1 MEKQIILELKRIQSL
16 MNYNNSNGTLLSE
29 DISFGAEMRQRAI
42 DKKVLAQAKEG
53 TPSDMRYP
61 EIILGPQNKQP
72 YPIIFPFPEGLPVMG
87 DLKTGQPI
95 VWKFKEGMTAKNFI
109 PSTKYKIQVG
119 PVKAA
124 DGTIKENQEYFENN
138 GIKHCLPV
146 KEFWDMHTK
155 NGWIYKFQNPKNGK
169 TFNIKLDLLGP
180 GECDNS
186 GDGKSYSGLECSQR
200 CMGANNGWVF
210 NLNGFY
216 LTGTGEPYNPKN
228 TDHHDLRSRDDI
240 FWDDYGVY
248 IEIIV
253 GVAVSFA
260 APYLASGLVLIFA
273 EGAAFGA
280 RFASLVTAVSTTTYA
295 GGEATWLVLF
305 CEILSEAALLSDM
318 IVNYWDRGDDGNAML
333 ALAMCL
339 VPFLTELKSVKGFI
353 SSGFGSKPLSDSVI
367 NKINLNGGFKTLF
380 KMDETSMKE
389 FVEVILTEEERELF
403 YIGVDLIKAE
413 DGKVLTEAFAEYM
426 AKNGPTIEKSI
437 LEKSKNIVD
446 DGSMSVE
453 EMIIQDGAE
462 VIKNLNPIA
471 GKGII
476 AAFTRGTIIIG
487 PIVIGFKYGYDKL
500 KEIGFTDEQIDD
512 VQVKITEIL
521 DGGSEY
527 AKALLELNKSCGLG
541 PEIPQEVVNKTI
553 DAAIKDPNFK
563 KDDILQEKIL
573 KEETDKKTVEVFNER
588 IDDFASAM
596 IARDKDAT
604 KDLKICDTLQMWS
617 SLDLLDSMIVEL
629 GYQIPDWDN
638 DQPTSYTNWT
648 FTVSHLKSQRLN
660 GVVKFIG
667 GDSGTFE
674 IYIGDKKIHPV

>member
-1 MEKQIILELKRIQSL
+1 
-16 MNYNNSNGTLLSE
+16 
-29 DISFGAEMRQRAI
+29 
-42 DKKVLAQAKEG
+42 
-53 TPSDMRYP
+53 
-61 EIILGPQNKQP
+61 
-72 YPIIFPFPEGLPVMG
+72 
-87 DLKTGQPI
+87 
-95 VWKFKEGMTAKNFI
+95 
-109 PSTKYKIQVG
+109 
-119 PVKAA
+119 
-124 DGTIKENQEYFENN
+124 
-138 GIKHCLPV
+138 
-146 KEFWDMHTK
+146 
-155 NGWIYKFQNPKNGK
+155 
-169 TFNIKLDLLGP
+169 
-180 GECDNS
+180 
-186 GDGKSYSGLECSQR
+186 
-200 CMGANNGWVF
+200 
-210 NLNGFY
+210 
-216 LTGTGEPYNPKN
+216 
-228 TDHHDLRSRDDI
+228 
-240 FWDDYGVY
+240 
-248 IEIIV
+248 
-253 GVAVSFA
+253 
-260 APYLASGLVLIFA
+260 
-273 EGAAFGA
+273 
-280 RFASLVTAVSTTTYA
+280 
-295 GGEATWLVLF
+295 
-305 CEILSEAALLSDM
+305 
-318 IVNYWDRGDDGNAML
+318 ML

>member
-29 DISFGAEMRQRAI
+29 DSLGAEMRQRSI
-42 DKKVLAQAKEG
+42 DKKILDQAEEG

-61 EIILGPQNKQP
+61 EITLGPQNKQP
-72 YPIIFPFPEGLPVMG
+72 YPIIFPYPKGLPVMG

-109 PSTKYKIQVG
+109 PTTKYKIQVG

-155 NGWIYKFQNPKNGK
+155 NGWVYKFQNPKNGK

-180 GECDNS
+180 GECKNS

-200 CMGANNGWVF
+200 CMGANNGWMF

-216 LTGTGEPYNPKN
+216 LTGTGEPYNPQN
-228 TDHHDLRSRDDI
+228 EDHYDLRSRDDI
-240 FWDDYGVY
+240 FWDDYGIY

-280 RFASLVTAVSTTTYA
+280 RFASLVTTLSTVTYA

-305 CEILSEAALLSDM
+305 CEILSEAALLSPM
-318 IVNYWDRGDDGNAML
+318 ILNYWDRGDDGNAML

-380 KMDETSMKE
+380 KMDETAMKE
-389 FVEVILTEEERELF
+389 FVEVILTKEERELF

>member
-16 MNYNNSNGTLLSE
+16 MNYSNSNGTLLSE

-61 EIILGPQNKQP
+61 EITLGPQNKQP
-72 YPIIFPFPEGLPVMG
+72 YPIIFPYPKGLPVMG

-109 PSTKYKIQVG
+109 PATKYKIQVG

-155 NGWIYKFQNPKNGK
+155 NGWVYKFQNPKNGK

-216 LTGTGEPYNPKN
+216 LTGTGEPYNPRN

-253 GVAVSFA
+253 GVAISFA

-305 CEILSEAALLSDM
+305 CEILSEAALLSPM